1 MSASN
6 LLSGVSRGQGLGM
19 QQIENI
25 FVTMHTSKLHLRLKA
40 TLRIS
45 AVERQVY
52 ASRKSRERISLGVLP
67 ACSLEL

>member
-25 FVTMHTSKLHLRLKA
+25 IVTMHTSKLHLRLKA
-40 TLRIS
+40 TSRIS

-52 ASRKSRERISLGVLP
+52 ASRNFEEPGTH
-67 ACSLEL
+67 